1 MQRKVIIE
9 ITDKGDWAQVKVNG
23 QKVPGVYSYKVSRE
37 ADQLH
42 SVELKLRAD
51 KVRVVGDFLF
61 IRDVDIRNGV
71 LV

>member
-1 MQRKVIIE
+1 MEREVIIE
-9 ITDKGDWAQVKVNG
+9 IIDNGHRGQVKVNG

-51 KVRVVGDFLF
+51 KVRVVGDVLF
-61 IRDVDIRNGV
+61 IRDIDI
-71 LV
+71 